1 MNWKFTRATSTRFE
15 QDEPI
20 AMLVPHQRGDLESY
34 TVYTVSLSADP
45 GRDAAFRRWSADR
58 LLPTSQL
65 KTRDR
70 DRGREHHT
78 EGISL
83 LARAE
88 RMQPERQLEMESR
101 FRLAPVPAEK
111 MVDPVEALI
120 EGVHMDVQ
128 I

>member
-45 GRDAAFRRWSADR
+45 GRNAAFRRWSADR

-65 KTRDR
+65 KTPDR

-78 EGISL
+78 
-83 LARAE
+83 AE
-88 RMQPERQLEMESR
+88 SHCWPVRSECSRSASWRWSPASGSRQCRPRRRSIR
-101 FRLAPVPAEK
+101 SKR
-111 MVDPVEALI
+111 
-120 EGVHMDVQ
+120 
-128 I
+128 